1 MKKFI
6 ALFLA
11 FVMVFAVSVNVFAV
25 TALETSTPMATI
37 RIDGYEKSGNV
48 NPGWYY
54 YNPSDGAITFV
65 ADGESAEGKGNLIK
79 PEKLNDGYAFTAET
93 NGTVYHYQVLDEVTV
108 DGKKQYFIY
117 CNDLYGKNPTAS
129 ATNEFDPE
137 VDGNIAKWLNT
148 SFFNGEQGDG
158 FVALDANIKPYIADH
173 NWLVEANAKAPEG
186 YPTTDY
192 TANCKIALLSITEY
206 AKYAKKIGWGAY
218 EKGSLVSSGTHTLLR
233 SPVGNSTNLRTL
245 YQQTGCTAN
254 VAAKYETAR
263 IRPAFYVSEDYFKNV
278 KLDLS
283 SAGSEVKKIISELN
297 PSIYTPDEMLA
308 LKGVFTISA
317 DGSEGTLSPADWTN
331 AANATIDENGVYN
344 ITNGKWIGRNL
355 PEKVQGGVIT
365 VEADVNEAIGNG
377 LHIGLLYDGDVSPSF
392 KYPFYIMGS
401 SDVGQGGYYKEASQ
415 GKGASYKRLENKNY
429 DLWCNHFNKPFRV
442 KVTVNLDT
450 GNSYVSISGKAAAD
464 GNDLVKYSDGT
475 TILPY
480 INREKVFS
488 KVAFYNA
495 SAQATKVDNI
505 KITYDAN
512 GNAYDTV
519 KALDD
524 NTLIVTFK
532 DYVDTANVT
541 ASDVLIS
548 NNTAVSAVPGG
559 NKLTVKFE
567 KKLSADGGYIIV
579 NNLKRADAK
588 SASYCVI
595 GNGTAFKYELAE
607 YTAGVTINNPAF
619 TSGST
624 VTATASVTAGNTS
637 GKALELILAAY
648 KGNRIIGIS
657 DIVRFNVTGGSAD
670 EQTETA
676 MLTLGDDADT
686 IKAFL
691 WDENMLPAAFDAV
704 SAQ

>member
-1 MKKFI
+1 MKKLVCI
-6 ALFLA
+6 LLILC
-11 FVMVFAVSVNVFAV
+11 MLMSAVSVLAV
-25 TALETSTPMATI
+25 TPVLDSKTPMATI

-65 ADGESAEGKGNLIK
+65 AEGESAEGKGNLIK
-79 PEKLNDGYAFTAET
+79 PEKVNADYAFTATT
-93 NGTVYHYQVLDEVTV
+93 NGTVYHYQVLDAITV
-108 DGKKQYFIY
+108 NGEKQYYIY

-129 ATNEFDPE
+129 ATNEFDPD

-148 SFFNGEQGDG
+148 SFLNGKQGDG
-158 FVALDANIKPYIADH
+158 FVALDTNIKPYIAEHD
-173 NWLVEANAKAPEG
+173 WLVEANAKAPSG

-192 TANCKIALLSITEY
+192 TAKCKIALLSISEY
-206 AKYAKKIGWGAY
+206 AKYAGKIGWGAY
-218 EKGSLVSSGTHTLLR
+218 ENGSLVSSGTHTMLR

-263 IRPAFYVSEDYFKNV
+263 IRPAFYVSENYFKNV

-283 SAGSEVKKIISELN
+283 SAGSKVKKIISELN
-297 PSIYTPDEMLA
+297 PSIYTPDEILA
-308 LKGVFTISA
+308 LKGIFTISA
-317 DGSEGTLSPADWTN
+317 DGSEGTLSPAEWTN

-344 ITNGKWIGRNL
+344 ITNGKWIGKNL

-365 VEADVNEAIGNG
+365 VEADVNESIGTG
-377 LHIGLLYDGDVSPSF
+377 FHIGLLYDGDVSPTY

-450 GNSYVSISGKAAAD
+450 GNSYVSISGKAAAG

-505 KITYDAN
+505 KITYDPN
-512 GNAYDTV
+512 GNAVKSVEKTGDKEIKITV
-519 KALDD
+519 E
-524 NTLIVTFK
+524 
-532 DYVDTANVT
+532 DYVDLKDVTKDSICLTAN
-541 ASDVLIS
+541 S
-548 NNTAVSAVPGG
+548 VSAISKDENTITATLT
-559 NKLTVKFE
+559 NKLT
-567 KKLSADGGYIIV
+567 DGNTCCVIV
-579 NNLKRADAK
+579 NDMKRNDVG
-588 SASYCVI
+588 SANYTIIGNSKVFTVKTPTETVI
-595 GNGTAFKYELAE
+595 GAPVISGNL
-607 YTAGVTINNPAF
+607 

-624 VTATASVTAGNTS
+624 VSASSAVTKGTLTDVKPVQFA
-637 GKALELILAAY
+637 IAAY
-648 KGNRIIGIS
+648 NGDRLIGAK
-657 DIVRFNVTGGSAD
+657 IVSVAD
-670 EQTETA
+670 VNTAEELKAKITLSENATEVRA
-676 MLTLGDDADT
+676 FIWDANNYP
-686 IKAFL
+686 ICS
-691 WDENMLPAAFDAV
+691 AV
-704 SAQ
+704 SKNQ

>member
-1 MKKFI
+1 MKKLVCI
-6 ALFLA
+6 LLILC
-11 FVMVFAVSVNVFAV
+11 MLMSAVSVLAV
-25 TALETSTPMATI
+25 TPVLDSKTPMATI

-65 ADGESAEGKGNLIK
+65 AEGESAEGKGNLIK
-79 PEKLNDGYAFTAET
+79 PEKVNADYAFTATT
-93 NGTVYHYQVLDEVTV
+93 NGTVYHYQVLDAITV
-108 DGKKQYFIY
+108 NGEKQYYIY

-129 ATNEFDPE
+129 ATNEFDPD

-148 SFFNGEQGDG
+148 SFLNGGQGDG
-158 FVALDANIKPYIADH
+158 FVALDTNIKPYIAEHD
-173 NWLVEANAKAPEG
+173 WLVEANVKAPSG
-186 YPTTDY
+186 YPATDY
-192 TANCKIALLSITEY
+192 TAKCKIALLSISEY
-206 AKYAKKIGWGAY
+206 AKYAGKIGWGAY
-218 EKGSLVSSGTHTLLR
+218 ENGSLVSSGTHTMLR

-263 IRPAFYVSEDYFKNV
+263 IRPAFYVSENYFKNV

-297 PSIYTPDEMLA
+297 PSIYTPDEILA
-308 LKGVFTISA
+308 LKGIFTISA
-317 DGSEGTLSPADWTN
+317 DGSEGTLSPAEWTN

-344 ITNGKWIGRNL
+344 ITNGKWIGKNL

-365 VEADVNEAIGNG
+365 VEADVNESIGTG
-377 LHIGLLYDGDVSPSF
+377 FHIGLLYDGDVSPTY

-450 GNSYVSISGKAAAD
+450 GNSYVSISGKAAAG

-505 KITYDAN
+505 KITYDPN
-512 GNAYDTV
+512 GNAVKSVEKTGDKEIKITV
-519 KALDD
+519 E
-524 NTLIVTFK
+524 
-532 DYVDTANVT
+532 DYVDLKDVTKDSICLTAN
-541 ASDVLIS
+541 S
-548 NNTAVSAVPGG
+548 VSAISKDENTITATLT
-559 NKLTVKFE
+559 NKLT
-567 KKLSADGGYIIV
+567 DGNTCCVIV
-579 NNLKRADAK
+579 NDMKRNDVG
-588 SASYCVI
+588 SANYTIIGNSKVFTVKTPTETVI
-595 GNGTAFKYELAE
+595 GAPVISGNL
-607 YTAGVTINNPAF
+607 

-624 VTATASVTAGNTS
+624 VSASSAVTKGTLTDVKPVQFA
-637 GKALELILAAY
+637 IAAY
-648 KGNRIIGIS
+648 NGDRLIGAK
-657 DIVRFNVTGGSAD
+657 IVSVAD
-670 EQTETA
+670 VNTAEELKAKITLSENATEVRA
-676 MLTLGDDADT
+676 FIWDANNYP
-686 IKAFL
+686 ICS
-691 WDENMLPAAFDAV
+691 AV
-704 SAQ
+704 SKNQ

>member
-25 TALETSTPMATI
+25 TGAETSTPMATI

-65 ADGESAEGKGNLIK
+65 AEGESAEGKGNLIK
-79 PEKLNDGYAFTAET
+79 PEKVNADYAFTATT
-93 NGTVYHYQVLDEVTV
+93 NGTVYHYQVLDAITV
-108 DGKKQYFIY
+108 NGEKQYYIY

-129 ATNEFDPE
+129 ATNEFDPD

-148 SFFNGEQGDG
+148 SFLNGGQGDG
-158 FVALDANIKPYIADH
+158 FVALDTNIKPYIAEHD
-173 NWLVEANAKAPEG
+173 WLVEANAKAPSG
-186 YPTTDY
+186 YPKTDY
-192 TANCKIALLSITEY
+192 TAKCKIALLSITEY
-206 AKYAKKIGWGAY
+206 AKYSKKIGWGAY
-218 EKGSLVSSGTHTLLR
+218 ENGSLVSSGTHTMLR

-254 VAAKYETAR
+254 VAANYKTAR
-263 IRPAFYVSEDYFKNV
+263 IRPAFYVSENYFKNV

-283 SAGSEVKKIISELN
+283 SVGSEVKKIISELN
-297 PSIYTPDEMLA
+297 PSIYSPDEMLA
-308 LKGVFTISA
+308 LKGIFTISA
-317 DGSEGTLSPADWTN
+317 DGSEGTLSSSDWTN
-331 AANATIDENGVYN
+331 TANATIDENGVYN

-365 VEADVNEAIGNG
+365 VEADVNESIGTG
-377 LHIGLLYDGDVSPSF
+377 FHIGLLYDGDVSPAY

-401 SDVGQGGYYKEASQ
+401 SDVGQGGYYKEASH

-450 GNSYVSISGKAAAD
+450 GNSYVSISGKAAAG

-505 KITYDAN
+505 KITYDPN
-512 GNAYDTV
+512 GNAIKSVKKTGDNEIEITV
-519 KALDD
+519 E
-524 NTLIVTFK
+524 
-532 DYVDTANVT
+532 DYVDLTGITKDSICLTKNSATSISVNGNKITAT
-541 ASDVLIS
+541 LA
-548 NNTAVSAVPGG
+548 
-559 NKLTVKFE
+559 NKLT
-567 KKLSADGGYIIV
+567 DGNTCCVIV
-579 NNLKRADAK
+579 NDMKRNDVG
-588 SASYCVI
+588 SANYTII
-595 GNGTAFKYELAE
+595 GNSKVFTVETPTETVIAKPVISGNL
-607 YTAGVTINNPAF
+607 

-624 VTATASVTAGNTS
+624 VSAASAVTKGTLTDVKPVQFA
-637 GKALELILAAY
+637 IAAY
-648 KGNRIIGIS
+648 NGDRLIGAKIEN
-657 DIVRFNVTGGSAD
+657 IENV
-670 EQTETA
+670 
-676 MLTLGDDADT
+676 
-686 IKAFL
+686 
-691 WDENMLPAAFDAV
+691 NAV
-704 SAQ
+704 SDMEVSMLLSENATEVRAFIWDANNYPICSAVSKNK

>member
-1 MKKFI
+1 MKKLVCI
-6 ALFLA
+6 LLTLC
-11 FVMVFAVSVNVFAV
+11 MLMSAVSVLAV
-25 TALETSTPMATI
+25 TPVLDSKTPMATI

-65 ADGESAEGKGNLIK
+65 AEGESAEGKGNLIK
-79 PEKLNDGYAFTAET
+79 PEKVNADYAFTATT
-93 NGTVYHYQVLDEVTV
+93 NGTVYHYQVLDVITV
-108 DGKKQYFIY
+108 NGEKQYYIY

-129 ATNEFDPE
+129 ATNEFDPD

-148 SFFNGEQGDG
+148 SFLNGGQGDG
-158 FVALDANIKPYIADH
+158 YVALDTNIKPYIAEHD
-173 NWLVEANAKAPEG
+173 WLVEANAKAPSG

-192 TANCKIALLSITEY
+192 TAKCKIALLSISEY
-206 AKYAKKIGWGAY
+206 AKYAGKIGWGAY
-218 EKGSLVSSGTHTLLR
+218 ENGSLVSSGTHTMLR

-254 VAAKYETAR
+254 VAANYKTAR
-263 IRPAFYVSEDYFKNV
+263 IRPAFYVSENYFKNV

-297 PSIYTPDEMLA
+297 PSIYTPDEILA
-308 LKGVFTISA
+308 LKGIFTISA
-317 DGSEGTLSPADWTN
+317 DGSEGTLSPAEWTN

-355 PEKVQGGVIT
+355 PEKVQGGTIT
-365 VEADVNEAIGNG
+365 VEADVNESIGTG
-377 LHIGLLYDGDVSPSF
+377 FHIGLLYDGDVSPAY

-450 GNSYVSISGKAAAD
+450 GNSYVSISGKAAAG

-505 KITYDAN
+505 KITYDPN
-512 GNAYDTV
+512 GNAIKSVKKTGDNEIEITV
-519 KALDD
+519 E
-524 NTLIVTFK
+524 
-532 DYVDTANVT
+532 DYVDLTGITKDSICLTKNSATVISVNGNKITAT
-541 ASDVLIS
+541 LA
-548 NNTAVSAVPGG
+548 
-559 NKLTVKFE
+559 NKLT
-567 KKLSADGGYIIV
+567 DGNTCCVIV
-579 NNLKRADAK
+579 NDMKRNDVG
-588 SASYCVI
+588 SANYTII
-595 GNGTAFKYELAE
+595 GNSKVFTVETPTETVIAKPVISGNL
-607 YTAGVTINNPAF
+607 

-624 VTATASVTAGNTS
+624 VSAASAVTKGTLTDVKPVQFA
-637 GKALELILAAY
+637 IAAY
-648 KGNRIIGIS
+648 NGDRLIGAK
-657 DIVRFNVTGGSAD
+657 IVSVAD
-670 EQTETA
+670 VNTAEELKAKITLSENATEVRA
-676 MLTLGDDADT
+676 FIWDAKNYP
-686 IKAFL
+686 ICS
-691 WDENMLPAAFDAV
+691 AV
-704 SAQ
+704 SKNQ